1 MQIDIQARGF
11 KLTEATR
18 TYCDRRLRFALG
30 SMVGDVHSVTIRL
43 ADQNGPRGGIDTRC
57 SIRVTL
63 RDGPLVIILQE
74 DTDLYVAID
83 RAVDRASRTAA
94 RRLDKTLSNRRAPD
108 PLPGDEQGGDARD
121 SNS

>member
-11 KLTEATR
+11 KLTEAIR
-18 TYCDRRLRFALG
+18 TYSDRGLRFALG
-30 SMVGDVHSVTIRL
+30 SMVGDVNSVTIRL
-43 ADQNGPRGGIDTRC
+43 ADQNGPRGGIDKRC

-63 RDGPLVIILQE
+63 RDTPLVIILQE

-83 RAVDRASRTAA
+83 RAFDRASRTAA
-94 RRLDKTLSNRRAPD
+94 RRLDKTLSNRRESD
-108 PLPGDEQGGDARD
+108 PLPGDEQSGDARN